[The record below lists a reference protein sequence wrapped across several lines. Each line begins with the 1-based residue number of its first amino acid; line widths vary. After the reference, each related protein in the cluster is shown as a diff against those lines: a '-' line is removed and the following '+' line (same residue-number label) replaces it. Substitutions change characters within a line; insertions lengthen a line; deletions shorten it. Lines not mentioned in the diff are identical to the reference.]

1 MKPLHLIILVA
12 LNVVWAATLSI
23 YKALELYLQPGDLV
37 TMRFGIAAVSLLL
50 LWAWLPGDAPR
61 GRDLIKT
68 CILGLIVFVLGH
80 RLQVFGN
87 HLSTASNSS
96 ILTATEPLIT
106 SMAAAVFLREHIGP
120 RRVLGFALGM
130 AGVALLNGVWR
141 PDFKWVSLGASTIF
155 VSSYVCEAAFS
166 IGGKP
171 IVTSAS
177 PIKFSALALAA
188 GAAANLLLDG
198 RQTLSAVTH
207 LPGHAWLL
215 LLLIGVIGTAFG
227 YGFWFI
233 VIRDCE
239 VNVAALTIFL
249 QPVSGVLIA
258 RLWLGESLHWGHL
271 WGSLAIVLGLVVGL
285 SRQVKSPA
293 AVETMQR

>member
-106 SMAAAVFLREHIGP
+106 SVAAAVFLREHIGP

-188 GAAANLLLDG
+188 GTAANLLLDG
-198 RQTLSAVTH
+198 SQTLSAVTH

-271 WGSLAIVLGLVVGL
+271 WGSLAIMLGLVVGL
-285 SRQVKSPA
+285 SRQVNSPA
-293 AVETMQR
+293 EIETIQR